1 MKISNVHLPAAPF
14 KPRSLVVA
22 VALAFSAVSLAGCS
36 SGGGGGGGAP
46 DDSSTG
52 IYQPEPAPAPVEPPP
67 APAPAPVEPPPIE
80 KPPVSRVPVESPTD
94 EAPSNRYPMIE
105 PLGVR
110 VGIVDSGFDIDR
122 ILNNDVVIDSLN
134 VHTGLKD
141 VSGGNEWHGS
151 VVAST
156 ISGGQLGNARLDL
169 IKVEDASGTT
179 YSSTLDYGIGEAA
192 LRGARVINTSFSR
205 RLEASDPRLSFNGV
219 STNESYQRVVNA
231 NDGKGAVYVV
241 SAGNSGA
248 AIDTQGKP
256 LYASQPALF
265 DMTLIAVGSDEQGNL
280 HPLSSFPGDD
290 ARLQSRTLAAPF
302 VNRQVGAQGT
312 SISAPRVAEYA
323 AGIIARWPH
332 LTAQQVSQRLL
343 ETARRDSALF
353 GQNSCGASGT
363 ANCGFFYL
371 GQGAADIDAALAPAG
386 ELVVPS
392 GESVALGGESASA
405 SFAQLSGAYG
415 DALASTQ
422 ALENVAAFDA
432 LGRDYAID
440 LSGNAQPRKAYDDQL
455 RNSMERV
462 ASASVQAV
470 DTQFIDSGAYQF
482 TASTDSAGTPLASR
496 FDVDF
501 GAAGLGTAGL
511 GAAGF
516 SAFRFDGDQASP
528 MSGYAESS
536 MMPMISFQGGSAL
549 TQGLDS
555 VSGVQTR
562 YALGERVE
570 VSASHWAGDV
580 EASKKSRYR
589 SNRSDI
595 GASFTLTPA
604 LSLATHIGRLNE
616 QEGLLGAHGTGAL
629 SLGENNH
636 MTFAGV
642 ELQMVLGSGF
652 SGFAEFEQARGN
664 AGGSGLLASVDN
676 IVAREMA
683 LGAQWQGQGARADE
697 RLALS
702 VRQPLRIESAD
713 ASVEVPVGR
722 HLDGTVVRE
731 TREAS
736 LSPSGR
742 QVDIELGYAFASSEH
757 NEWQVNLLHTL
768 EPGHDADAPDDTA
781 AVVNYRYRW

>member
-1 MKISNVHLPAAPF
+1 MKTSNVYFPAAPF

-22 VALAFSAVSLAGCS
+22 VALAFSAVSLVGCS

-52 IYQPEPAPAPVEPPP
+52 IYQPEPSPAPIEPSPDP
-67 APAPAPVEPPPIE
+67 LPVEPPPID
-80 KPPVSRVPVESPTD
+80 KPPVSRLPVESPPND
-94 EAPSNRYPMIE
+94 APSDQSPLIE
-105 PLGVR
+105 PFGVR
-110 VGIVDSGFDIDR
+110 VGVVDSGFDIDR
-122 ILNNDVVIDSLN
+122 IINNDVVIDSLN
-134 VHTGLKD
+134 VHTGLKE
-141 VSGGNEWHGS
+141 VSGGNEWHGN

-156 ISGGQLGNARLDL
+156 ISGGTLGSARLDL
-169 IKVEDASGTT
+169 IKVEDPSGTT

-192 LRGARVINTSFSR
+192 LRGARVINTSYSR

-219 STNESYQRVVNA
+219 SSAESYQRVVDA
-231 NDGKGAVYVV
+231 NGGKGAVYVV

-248 AIDTQGKP
+248 AIDTRGNP
-256 LYASQPALF
+256 IYASQPGLF
-265 DMTLIAVGSDEQGNL
+265 NMMLIAVGSDDQGNL
-280 HPLSSFPGDD
+280 HPASSYPGDD
-290 ARLQSRTLAAPF
+290 TQLQSRTLAAPF

-343 ETARRDSALF
+343 ETASRDSALF

-363 ANCGFFYL
+363 GNCGFFYL

-386 ELVVPS
+386 ELVVAS

-415 DALASTQ
+415 DALASTN

-440 LSGNAQPRKAYDDQL
+440 MSGNAQRRKSHDDQL
-455 RNSMERV
+455 RTSMERV

-470 DTQFIDSGAYQF
+470 KTQFIDSGAYQF

-501 GAAGLGTAGL
+501 GATGF

-516 SAFRFDGDQASP
+516 SAYRFAGDQASP
-528 MSGYAESS
+528 MSSYAESR

-570 VSASHWAGDV
+570 LSASHWAGVV
-580 EASKKSRYR
+580 EDQQESRYR

-595 GASFTLTPA
+595 GISFKLAPA
-604 LSLATHIGRLNE
+604 LAIDTHVGRLGE

-642 ELQMVLGSGF
+642 GLQMALGRGF
-652 SGFAEFEQARGN
+652 SGFAEFEQARGD

-676 IVAREMA
+676 VVAREMA

-713 ASVEVPVGR
+713 ASFDVPVGR
-722 HLDGTVVRE
+722 RLDGTVVRE

-742 QVDIELGYAFASSEH
+742 QVDIELGYAFAGGERS
-757 NEWQVNLLHTL
+757 EWQLNVLHTL
-768 EPGHDADAPDDTA
+768 EPGHDADAPNDTA
-781 AVVNYRYRW
+781 AVVNYRYSW